1 MSATAGDGGVSFP
14 CLSLSLPPPTPA
26 VLSSL
31 RSPLSPGI
39 FCILPV
45 LCNASPQF
53 FCIPVASFCCWTAA
67 WMCVG
72 ERRGRKGVCVCVC
85 ARVSACTHTCVSVLQ
100 SSVAM
105 ATSGTWL
112 RQLCGPALPELG
124 CRRPLSLSSGEMH
137 THTHTFLHVTQRQ
150 TDRLMDRLC
159 LTQAQWIL
167 LSSLWQRSHYC
178 VFLHSLSEC
187 RQEDWCLSALN
198 KASVILNKWTK
209 VEKEP
214 LFPPW
219 VQIYS
224 PPPPPHIQIV
234 LSFLSTALPIWNVL
248 KHWFFF

>member
-1 MSATAGDGGVSFP
+1 MLRLLPVNVSYSRWWWGFIP
-14 CLSLSLPPPTPA
+14 LHFSLSPPPAPA

-72 ERRGRKGVCVCVC
+72 ERRGRKGIYVFACVCVSAHAYLR
-85 ARVSACTHTCVSVLQ
+85 ARTRVYQSCSPLLPWQRQAHGSGSFVAQRCQSWAAGGLFLSV
-100 SSVAM
+100 VEK
-105 ATSGTWL
+105 
-112 RQLCGPALPELG
+112 CI
-124 CRRPLSLSSGEMH
+124 
-137 THTHTFLHVTQRQ
+137 HTHTFLHVTQRQ

-209 VEKEP
+209 V
-214 LFPPW
+214 
-219 VQIYS
+219 
-224 PPPPPHIQIV
+224 
-234 LSFLSTALPIWNVL
+234 
-248 KHWFFF
+248 